1 MFINL
6 MRKLI
11 KKQTALLD
19 KEKKKDN
26 GLANLPLPILKSIR
40 ILNEF
45 IIARYGSEE
54 EAKIKLEEFMID
66 GVFSDTSFR
75 ALYKDMYLDKLFLIF
90 KPFLQAKG
98 IISLIGD
105 FEKNQQ
111 RIEPLIRSM
120 SIEEIII
127 FYSVLDRYM
136 KCYRNINQEI
146 FKDVFYE
153 SNLDLKELDDFL
165 GIKLNFSKKEIAADF
180 SVSKETLNAWLRVF
194 YEDTYKNV
202 RKISLEEY
210 IDIIAKF
217 TTEDPSELKSDKY
230 VSRIM
235 NGVVLKKIE
244 LAEIDGCDPKT
255 LQNNLKH
262 KFPIYKEMD
271 KFPYSMAKEFL
282 DHIGTDI
289 DDRDLSI

>member
-1 MFINL
+1 MNIFN
-6 MRKLI
+6 KLI
-11 KKQTALLD
+11 KKQLTFLD
-19 KEKKKDN
+19 KEKKKNNGFVNLNPFLSN
-26 GLANLPLPILKSIR
+26 GLETI
-40 ILNEF
+40 NEF

-54 EAKIKLEEFMID
+54 EAKNRLEDFIID
-66 GVFSDTSFR
+66 GVFSDISFK
-75 ALYKDMYLDKLFLIF
+75 ALFKDMYLDRLFFVF
-90 KPFLQAKG
+90 KPLLNAKG
-98 IISLIGD
+98 IISLIRNI
-105 FEKNQQ
+105 EKIKQ
-111 RIEPLIRSM
+111 RAESLTESM
-120 SIEEIII
+120 AEEERVT
-127 FYSVLDRYM
+127 FLSVLDKYM
-136 KCYRNINQEI
+136 ECLNRSSLGIIQTNKM
-146 FKDVFYE
+146 
-153 SNLDLKELDDFL
+153 DLKGIEDLL

-180 SVSKETLNAWLRVF
+180 FVSRETFNAWLHVF
-194 YEDTYKNV
+194 YKDTYKDV

-235 NGVVLKKIE
+235 NGVVLKKID

-289 DDRDLSI
+289 DDRNLCN